1 MRSGR
6 WRLVLPLATALLP
19 AAAVAAGAPLRRPRP
34 LLLQDDASRQ
44 NVSQLLIDCEHEVHD
59 LRQLLQAC
67 QDSSRGSTAASIC
80 PRVDVPVEATEQSTQ
95 SLTFIHEQPSQFGRS
110 PAREDNLT
118 AQEARYAAA
127 LGGAEGAEHFVA
139 ARGAAD
145 ALQAEVAQRRAQ
157 LAQVEHELEAL
168 SAQLLDAASA
178 ARRLAA
184 RASLLHAGARRSLR
198 SAARA
203 SWQGRDWIDDVFAD
217 RMVRGGG
224 GGRIGRGRGIT
235 VRHGVALASVA
246 TLSEAAKL
254 TLLLQAGVAGAGAR
268 ERAAARAAPQAN
280 VTEMEGHR
288 PAFGNR
294 AWLLQGVAAEI
305 LARFGRATLAARSR
319 SLRTRGKRPA
329 TELATLNSVKS
340 WLACGAEDCVDVD
353 SGEQFGPQQADEKQL
368 EESTTDDKYSM
379 KGGTAAHGQHP
390 VTNELEN
397 QLKAALHEVAVLT
410 AKLGE
415 GIGAAQAWKDQQV
428 RAAAA
433 CSVEVHQV
441 EEMRADKDG
450 ATHMGEPLKR
460 FVEKQV
466 MENMAEGEV
475 EAEVDA
481 FPEEAKDYALR
492 LPQAVE
498 DSHEAQRVED
508 QVAMDQAFE
517 LAESRVTQCREH
529 GVEFGPIVAPV
540 RWKRARIVKI
550 VAEASRLASRVAT
563 RSVITAG
570 AESAAGIAEQQLA
583 ILGSQ
588 LAAAEGRRDRL
599 RERLQA
605 LSEAVAS

>member
-34 LLLQDDASRQ
+34 LLLQDASRQ

-67 QDSSRGSTAASIC
+67 Q
-80 PRVDVPVEATEQSTQ
+80 
-95 SLTFIHEQPSQFGRS
+95 
-110 PAREDNLT
+110 DNLT

-217 RMVRGGG
+217 MLLECREGEK
-224 GGRIGRGRGIT
+224 
-235 VRHGVALASVA
+235 GVAQSQQLC
-246 TLSEAAKL
+246 
-254 TLLLQAGVAGAGAR
+254 
-268 ERAAARAAPQAN
+268 QAN
-280 VTEMEGHR
+280 Y
-288 PAFGNR
+288 
-294 AWLLQGVAAEI
+294 
-305 LARFGRATLAARSR
+305 
-319 SLRTRGKRPA
+319 K
-329 TELATLNSVKS
+329 
-340 WLACGAEDCVDVD
+340 
-353 SGEQFGPQQADEKQL
+353 
-368 EESTTDDKYSM
+368 
-379 KGGTAAHGQHP
+379 
-390 VTNELEN
+390 
-397 QLKAALHEVAVLT
+397 
-410 AKLGE
+410 
-415 GIGAAQAWKDQQV
+415 
-428 RAAAA
+428 
-433 CSVEVHQV
+433 
-441 EEMRADKDG
+441 
-450 ATHMGEPLKR
+450 
-460 FVEKQV
+460 
-466 MENMAEGEV
+466 
-475 EAEVDA
+475 
-481 FPEEAKDYALR
+481 
-492 LPQAVE
+492 
-498 DSHEAQRVED
+498 
-508 QVAMDQAFE
+508 
-517 LAESRVTQCREH
+517 
-529 GVEFGPIVAPV
+529 
-540 RWKRARIVKI
+540 
-550 VAEASRLASRVAT
+550 AEASRLASRVAT